1 MYAKGEGEGR
11 RGEDKTLLDNGCII
25 MKRIQLGEAR
35 GGEGTARNRRE
46 AATASKQT
54 PP

>member
-1 MYAKGEGEGR
+1 MRREEW

-35 GGEGTARNRRE
+35 GGEGTGRNGRD
-46 AATASKQT
+46 AASKQT